1 MIQLHSL
8 KTQCGANE
16 TRTGSGFFAELER
29 GCGARQRQHGQK
41 DANVEQFGFVPQA
54 ARSVKPLHEY
64 ILEWV
69 VHVLK
74 SVKLQKGQVA
84 RPNQEHDQLT
94 VCASAKMARGND

>member
-1 MIQLHSL
+1 ML
-8 KTQCGANE
+8 
-16 TRTGSGFFAELER
+16 RTSSGFFAELER

-69 VHVLK
+69 LLVLR
-74 SVKLQKGQVA
+74 SVTPRKAQVA
-84 RPNQEHDQLT
+84 GPCQEHDQLT
-94 VCASAKMARGND
+94 ICALAKMARGND